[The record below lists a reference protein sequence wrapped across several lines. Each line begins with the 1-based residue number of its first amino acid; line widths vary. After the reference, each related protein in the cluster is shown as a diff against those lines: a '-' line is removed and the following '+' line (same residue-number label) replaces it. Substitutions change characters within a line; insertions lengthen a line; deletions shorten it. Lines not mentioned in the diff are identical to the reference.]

1 VIGDNMKTLIAIIAL
16 TITQNAV
23 ADSLKCVA
31 IGEYWEKQV
40 LEAAKDR
47 KDHPTAKWFARCI
60 NLYFKESC
68 EVRNGELK
76 GGVMSLAILKEAT
89 AYCTDELKKQTT
101 TTPSK

>member
-1 VIGDNMKTLIAIIAL
+1 VIGDNMKTLITLVLL
-16 TITQNAV
+16 TITQNTI
-23 ADSLKCVA
+23 ADHLKCSA

-68 EVRNGELK
+68 EVRNGKIE
-76 GGVMSLAILKEAT
+76 GVISLTILKEAT
-89 AYCTDELKKQTT
+89 AYCTDELKKQAT